1 MAGRLD
7 GFCRESGSFWR
18 QMRKDL
24 SYCFFPWGL
33 RGDHWSS
40 LYSYFRDLVR
50 GSPLTTDSS
59 SLQENAGKLV
69 LINVAEREVNRNFL
83 PQRNRNRNQ
92 MEVQKMR

>member
-1 MAGRLD
+1 
-7 GFCRESGSFWR
+7 
-18 QMRKDL
+18 
-24 SYCFFPWGL
+24 L